1 MVMVRRHMDGI
12 REFGASVIEKIKSFL
27 NWLKT
32 HAGKGARILIKALL
46 RLIQAASACLAI
58 KAGKDYKA
66 AVSGM
71 GSEDYKAEVEKARA
85 KFIRAKRMVEKV
97 GWDYINSGANNA
109 NIIGE
114 NYRSS
119 KKRLEEL
126 ENGKDRAK
134 SALGLKLIISLS
146 SALAAQLGIAAVN
159 ARKDSMAY
167 LRRYRRND
175 GPITYLK
182 QKANALIEKIR
193 KIIQGLKEEYPTLMR
208 INALLAKISV
218 ILSSGLLA
226 YKWKLFIESVLKL
239 KKDVREVINEFDN
252 VNREPEYEQARKAFK
267 EGLEGSFR
275 QQVLRGILKS
285 LLSTLVV
292 VLTGIVRWKVANKL
306 DPDWA

>member
-1 MVMVRRHMDGI
+1 MRRHKRYDMVMVRRHMDGI

-71 GSEDYKAEVEKARA
+71 GSDDYKAEVEKARA

-126 ENGKDRAK
+126 ENGKYRAK
-134 SALGLKLIISLS
+134 SALGLRLIISLS
-146 SALAAQLGIAAVN
+146 SALAAQLGIAAIN
-159 ARKDSMAY
+159 ARKDSIAY

-175 GPITYLK
+175 GPIDFLK
-182 QKANALIEKIR
+182 KKASALAEKINNKLQIAKQR
-193 KIIQGLKEEYPTLMR
+193 YPGLMKFISVTQKILGALQVALVTGNIVALTLM
-208 INALLAKISV
+208 I
-218 ILSSGLLA
+218 
-226 YKWKLFIESVLKL
+226 
-239 KKDVREVINEFDN
+239 KK
-252 VNREPEYEQARKAFK
+252 A
-267 EGLEGSFR
+267 
-275 QQVLRGILKS
+275 KS
-285 LLSTLVV
+285 LVKQIKNENGEYAGMIAENEYKKYINFKTLLGFGLAQLIV
-292 VLTGIVRWKVANKL
+292 VLTAILRFWVSRKV
-306 DPDWA
+306 DPNRS